1 MLSLRGLKEMIILWT
16 MGNEETVLPDIEDF
30 VLLDLKLENI
40 SKIPKNKKTKKGKR
54 RDAKM

>member
-40 SKIPKNKKTKKGKR
+40 SKIPKNKKRKKGKR